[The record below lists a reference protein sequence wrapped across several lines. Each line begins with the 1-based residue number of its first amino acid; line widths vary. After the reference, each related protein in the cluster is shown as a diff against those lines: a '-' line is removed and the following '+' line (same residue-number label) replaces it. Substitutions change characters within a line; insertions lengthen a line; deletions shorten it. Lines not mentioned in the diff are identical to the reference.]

1 MQCMTSVYHCCLPSK
16 HHQIRSSSGCLQK
29 TSYPNKAISYLRGCI
44 KSKFCHNVTII
55 AKMKLFWWNASKKQ
69 STIVNN
75 EKLGHTFSISKLL
88 LTKMR
93 EDLPVCTGRYRSSK
107 ITSTRN
113 SRSLTRAISQ
123 CRLPPP
129 WSTHLTIP
137 TTCHSLIDSI
147 TVAVIGSKKATPG
160 FRNMCSDELIFEQR

>member
-1 MQCMTSVYHCCLPSK
+1 
-16 HHQIRSSSGCLQK
+16 
-29 TSYPNKAISYLRGCI
+29 
-44 KSKFCHNVTII
+44 
-55 AKMKLFWWNASKKQ
+55 MKLFWWNASKKQ
-69 STIVNN
+69 STMVNN

-123 CRLPPP
+123 CRLPHPR
-129 WSTHLTIP
+129 STHLTIP

-160 FRNMCSDELIFEQR
+160 FRNMCSDELILNKGKSISRDVVCRDIHAIWTLWRCSHTSYLISVFLVSGIQYRCSLLVQLTGICKIVWAI